1 MMRAS
6 HRIGGTTMSA
16 PSVSARII
24 IAMLAAAS
32 GVQAQAGSGGLQ
44 YFGGPVVGNAQ
55 VFMINWNS
63 DVSAQV
69 QQGMP
74 TFYADILQSDYWS
87 VLSQYATPAPQQLGN
102 GAYTGS
108 TTLLSTQCGTG
119 SGACTLDYTSVTSA
133 IGTRIN
139 SDDPAFPALAA
150 DGSGRLNTVFVVHFP
165 SNVTIMIQS
174 SRSCVNFGAT
184 YDNFQA
190 DAAHGNRIVPIAIVP
205 DCGVAAPET
214 VLASGVLAD
223 IAVDPQYF
231 FATGWADSVGAGAG
245 FRCASSPPAT
255 VLAGGHAYSVSKLW
269 SNTSNACVSGNRIF
283 AGDFEA
289 H

>member
-1 MMRAS
+1 MPAMPDIARTI
-6 HRIGGTTMSA
+6 IGFL
-16 PSVSARII
+16 
-24 IAMLAAAS
+24 LAAAACT
-32 GVQAQAGSGGLQ
+32 QAQAAGGGLQ
-44 YFGGPVVGNAQ
+44 YFGGPVVSNAQ

-87 VLSQYATPAPQQLGN
+87 VLSQYATPAPQALGN
-102 GAYTGS
+102 GTYTGA
-108 TTLLSTQCGTG
+108 TTLLSTQCGAG
-119 SGACTLDYTSVTSA
+119 SGACTLDYTSVTSE

-139 SDDPAFPALAA
+139 SDDPALPALAA
-150 DGSGRLNTVFVVHFP
+150 DAAGRLNTVFVVHFP

-174 SRSCVNFGAT
+174 SRSCVDFGAT

-205 DCGVAAPET
+205 DCGVVAPET
-214 VLASGVLAD
+214 VLSSGILGD
-223 IAVDPQYF
+223 IAVNPQYF
-231 FATGWADSVGAGAG
+231 FTAGWADSNGAGAG
-245 FRCASSPPAT
+245 FRCSGASPAT
-255 VLAGGHAYSVSKLW
+255 VLAGGHAYSVSPLW
-269 SNTSNACVSGNRIF
+269 SNSSNACVSGNRIF